1 MYPMNKQNL
10 LISIFVALAVVAVP
24 AHAVIKKVGQTGFQF
39 LKIDMSTRAAGMGG
53 SYITINNDA
62 TSMLYNPAG
71 LGFMEPKIDAF
82 VTQTKWIADI
92 SYIGGGVAASLG
104 DWGTVGASWMIAD
117 YGNDFIGTRYDPTS
131 SQGYIETGNLTVS
144 SYMVGLSYAKALTDK
159 FTIGGQ
165 VKNCYQHLGQSIIDT
180 LGTTRINEL
189 SGLAY
194 DFGTI
199 FYPGFKSFR
208 IGMNIRNFAQEYKY
222 EEEGFELPLTFVIGA
237 AMDVLDLV
245 GDHEN
250 SLLLSID
257 AVHPRDYTERIN
269 FGAEYTFMK
278 MLSLRVG
285 YKYNY
290 DNEGFTAGIGFQQ
303 QIGKASINV
312 GYAYTPMQYFNTVH
326 RLSVGISYY

>member
-1 MYPMNKQNL
+1 MKKPKLVIYIIMAL
-10 LISIFVALAVVAVP
+10 VILAVHAN
-24 AHAVIKKVGQTGFQF
+24 AVIKKVGQTGFEF

-53 SYITINNDA
+53 SYITINSDA
-62 TSMLYNPAG
+62 TSMFYNPAG

-82 VTQTKWIADI
+82 ITQTKWIADI
-92 SYIGGGVAASLG
+92 SYLGGGVAASLG
-104 DWGTVGASWMIAD
+104 DWGTVGACWMIAD

-180 LGTTRINEL
+180 LGTIRINEL

-208 IGMNIRNFAQEYKY
+208 IGMNIRNFAQEFKY
-222 EEEGFELPLTFVIGA
+222 EEEGFELPLTFVIGV

-245 GDHEN
+245 GTHEN
-250 SLLLSID
+250 SLFLSID
-257 AVHPRDYTERIN
+257 AVHPRDYTERLN

-303 QIGKASINV
+303 QIGNASVNV

>member
-1 MYPMNKQNL
+1 MYPMKNRKL
-10 LISIFVALAVVAVP
+10 VISIFMALVVLAVP
-24 AHAVIKKVGQTGFQF
+24 AHAVIKKLGQTGFQF

-62 TSMLYNPAG
+62 TSMFYNPAG
-71 LGFMEPKIDAF
+71 LAFMEPKIEAF
-82 VTQTKWIADI
+82 ITQTKWIADI
-92 SYIGGGVAASLG
+92 SYLGGGVAASLG
-104 DWGTVGASWMIAD
+104 AWGTVGASWMIAD
-117 YGNDFIGTRYDPTS
+117 YGNDFIGTQYATNTI
-131 SQGYIETGNLTVS
+131 GYIETGNLSVQ

-199 FYPGFKSFR
+199 FYPGFKSLR

-222 EEEGFELPLTFVIGA
+222 EEEGFELPLTFVIGV

-250 SLLLSID
+250 SLLLSVD
-257 AVHPRDYTERIN
+257 AVHPRDYTERLN

-303 QIGKASINV
+303 QIGNASINV
-312 GYAYTPMQYFNTVH
+312 GYAYTPMQYFSTVH